1 MVFKLYDIN
10 SKKDI
15 TLKNISFTDKQKIID
30 GVLIIKSKL
39 VNIDKFKEDL
49 SNDQNYLPM
58 FDIINDKIYLI
69 HKNYIFKSIKH
80 NNMRVLNHNLIT
92 FFKNNNYDKKLI
104 DIANLFNFDILE
116 NLFLNFIY
124 YNSKD
129 IGKDISYLKNPAFIK
144 YADIR
149 PYLKKSSI
157 INTAL
162 NTGIIKIKDLPIDEN
177 KLDGIYNKI
186 KSYLFTDKILISH
199 NNLIKNHNA
208 ESLISFFSLYG
219 AFYIN
224 KYLRQDKIY
233 NDNIIVNHIKTLNK
247 LISDVPKLDEEK
259 IVFRFLNDDSHLD
272 LNKIGDTYIND
283 SFMSCTRK
291 PNINAKNNE
300 FGYILLKINLTTKF
314 KGYFISIESDSVF
327 NKEKEVIIKPGVA
340 FRLKSID
347 NDVEF
352 YLFEK
357 KYLRSIKKKYELE
370 IINIRNIE
378 IPKYEI
384 SIIPEFEIADI
395 ILVGDTL
402 EEKID
407 FFTRSYGGINKSCY
421 IKYNNKKKLFYF
433 NYYDSTELYSDFYY
447 YNIKNGFF
455 LFSFSDNNQDID
467 IFIELGNDLIIN
479 YPSQYLN
486 FKKNDDLNI
495 LAALFCNLF
504 QINMIKIF
512 PYYEMINDSYY
523 KIGINELLKNII
535 LNKPS
540 DIDIY
545 NLNEIINFIDTKID
559 TSNVHFNLLKY
570 VNDKTTYRALI
581 LELIKNNNVFL
592 KYLYKSLPIF
602 ILSCHYTFY
611 PYEFLLDESYIKFI
625 PDIYSSYL
633 QNVEFKDIIDN
644 NKVDVFE
651 RSLIKN

>member
-1 MVFKLYDIN
+1 MIFKLYDIN

-15 TLKNISFTDKQKIID
+15 TLKNISFTDKQKIIN
-30 GVLIIKSKL
+30 GELTIKSKIE
-39 VNIDKFKEDL
+39 NMDKFKKEL
-49 SNDQNYLPM
+49 SNDKIYLPM

-80 NNMRVLNHNLIT
+80 NNMRVLNKDLIN
-92 FFKNNNYDKKLI
+92 FLKNNKYDKKII
-104 DIANLFNFDILE
+104 DIVNLFDFDILE
-116 NLFLNFIY
+116 DLFLNFIY

-129 IGKDISYLKNPAFIK
+129 IGRDISYFKNPAFIK
-144 YADIR
+144 NADIR

-177 KLDGIYNKI
+177 KLEDLYNKI

-199 NNLIKNHNA
+199 KNIIKKHNS

-219 AFYIN
+219 AYYIN
-224 KYLRQDKIY
+224 KYLRHKQKYD
-233 NDNIIVNHIKTLNK
+233 DNIITNHIKTLNN
-247 LISDVPKLDEEK
+247 LISDIPKLDEEK
-259 IVFRFLNDDSHLD
+259 LVFRFISDDSFLN

-291 PNINAKNNE
+291 PNINAKNSE

-327 NKEKEVIIKPGVA
+327 NKEKEVIIKPGVE

-347 NDVEF
+347 DNVEF

-384 SIIPEFEIADI
+384 VSIPEFEITDI
-395 ILVGDTL
+395 KLVGDTL

-407 FFTRSYGGINKSCY
+407 FFIRTYGGINKSCY

-433 NYYDSTELYSDFYY
+433 NHYDSTELYSEFYY

-455 LFSFSDNNQDID
+455 FFSFSDNSYELDM
-467 IFIELGNDLIIN
+467 FIELGDELIIN

-486 FKKNDDLNI
+486 FKKNDELN
-495 LAALFCNLF
+495 LLSALFCNLF
-504 QINMIKIF
+504 EINMIKIF
-512 PYYEMINDSYY
+512 PYYEIVKDSYY
-523 KIGINELLKNII
+523 RIGINVLLKDII
-535 LNKPS
+535 LNKKS

-545 NLNEIINFIDTKID
+545 KLNNIIGYLNTHID
-559 TSNVHFNLLKY
+559 TSNIHFNLLSY
-570 VNDKTTYRALI
+570 INNKTTYKSLI
-581 LELIKNNNVFL
+581 LELIKNNNIYL

-625 PDIYSSYL
+625 PDIHSTYL
-633 QNVEFKDIIDN
+633 QNVESKNIIDN
-644 NKVDVFE
+644 NEVDFFE
-651 RSLIKN
+651 RTIIKN